1 MADKAPSRA
10 PEPLAALDA
19 MLKSEGS
26 GTLASLLPSLKE
38 TCPEEAVERLRRP
51 GRARTQA
58 TSDLMKALEPA
69 AAKARARRT
78 ARLGMD
84 SNRTRLRLRLMR
96 REPLLDLDTQ
106 DLQLLIAEAL
116 HLEGLRPA
124 LDLGRHPRPLVG
136 WAPPLSTGVAG
147 LEEVVEAEL
156 SAAPAAGWLPRLQA
170 RLPEG
175 LEIPFAEE
183 LPPWASSAL
192 ELARRADYVW
202 PCPLPREEAESRLAR
217 FLAVDTFPFAK
228 AGKQEGQKTEKQID
242 LRPEVIE
249 ATWEGGTLRFAMPL
263 RPGSALSPLK
273 LLAGIFALDPADI
286 RGLLRTRIHLAEDPR
301 LHQADRFATKLKNIY
316 EDATLLTAGGNI
328 VLVDEE
334 DDEPMRLGE

>member
-19 MLKSEGS
+19 VVAQGAAEN
-26 GTLASLLPSLKE
+26 LASLLPSLKE
-38 TCPEEAVERLRRP
+38 QCPEEAVERLRRP
-51 GRARTQA
+51 GRPRTEST
-58 TSDLMKALEPA
+58 TSLVRALEPA

-106 DLQLLIAEAL
+106 DLQILMAEAL

-124 LDLGRHPRPLVG
+124 LDLGRHPRPQVVL
-136 WAPPLSTGVAG
+136 APPLSAGVAG
-147 LEEVVEAEL
+147 FEEVLEAEL
-156 SAAPAAGWLPRLQA
+156 STSPAAGWLSRLQA

-175 LEIPFAEE
+175 LEIPSAEE
-183 LPPWASSAL
+183 LPSWASPAL
-192 ELARRADYVW
+192 ELARRADYAW
-202 PCPLPREEAESRLAR
+202 PCALPRDLAESCLLR
-217 FLAVDTFPFAK
+217 FLTADTFPYAK
-228 AGKQEGQKTEKQID
+228 PGKKEGQKTEKQVD

-249 ATWEGGTLRFAMPL
+249 ASWEGGTLRFAMPL

-273 LLAGIFALDPADI
+273 LLAGIFALDPTDI
-286 RGLLRTRIHLAEDPR
+286 RGLARTRIHLAEDPR
-301 LHQADRFATKLKNIY
+301 LQQADRFATKLKNIY

-328 VLVDEE
+328 VLVDEDE
-334 DDEPMRLGE
+334 DEPLRLG